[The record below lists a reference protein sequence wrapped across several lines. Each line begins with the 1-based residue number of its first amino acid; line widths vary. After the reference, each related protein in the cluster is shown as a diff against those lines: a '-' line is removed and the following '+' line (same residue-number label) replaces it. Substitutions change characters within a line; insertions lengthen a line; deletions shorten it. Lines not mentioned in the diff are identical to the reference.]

1 MRRAGRACPA
11 FWTTQR
17 ADDLAAIAERLRLAT
32 EDTNAPAT
40 NRQPE
45 RTENVEVSFYQ
56 EPQVGIEPTT
66 ARLRIE
72 CSTTELLWRD
82 PARAMDRRVT
92 RMPWLGF
99 EPRRLSAPPPQDGV
113 STSFTT
119 RARISSIVS
128 GVDGLMPI
136 PRTANNLSCE
146 PILPTGAT
154 GLEPATSRVTVECS
168 NQTELLSPRKT
179 RCAVGEAR
187 RTLIFYRI
195 RRGCQRR
202 FTWRPPPGPPRGGRW
217 ELGMGC
223 N

>member
-82 PARAMDRRVT
+82 PARAMHRRVT

-113 STSFTT
+113 STSSTT
-119 RARISSIVS
+119 PAWARLSASTSLAKGAGLSSARADRAQAWGEV
-128 GVDGLMPI
+128 L
-136 PRTANNLSCE
+136 AN
-146 PILPTGAT
+146 G
-154 GLEPATSRVTVECS
+154 
-168 NQTELLSPRKT
+168 
-179 RCAVGEAR
+179 
-187 RTLIFYRI
+187 
-195 RRGCQRR
+195 RRGGIKGEYALRGLCTRERGVVALPLLFVWQKA
-202 FTWRPPPGPPRGGRW
+202 RGG
-217 ELGMGC
+217 
-223 N
+223 

>member
-72 CSTTELLWRD
+72 CSTTELLWRGNL
-82 PARAMDRRVT
+82 
-92 RMPWLGF
+92 MPWLGF
-99 EPRRLSAPPPQDGV
+99 EPRRLAAPPPQDGV

-119 RARISSIVS
+119 RALPTAVAC
-128 GVDGLMPI
+128 V
-136 PRTANNLSCE
+136 PRTDGSD
-146 PILPTGAT
+146 GART
-154 GLEPATSRVTVECS
+154 RDLWSD
-168 NQTELLSPRKT
+168 SP
-179 RCAVGEAR
+179 V
-187 RTLIFYRI
+187 L
-195 RRGCQRR
+195 
-202 FTWRPPPGPPRGGRW
+202 
-217 ELGMGC
+217 
-223 N
+223 

>member
-1 MRRAGRACPA
+1 MTGVQTCALPICAGRACPA

-119 RARISSIVS
+119 RARITSIVRRRS
-128 GVDGLMPI
+128 IEADPAVLPAACL
-136 PRTANNLSCE
+136 PTCE
-146 PILPTGAT
+146 PMLPAGAT

-168 NQTELLSPRKT
+168 NQTEL
-179 RCAVGEAR
+179 
-187 RTLIFYRI
+187 
-195 RRGCQRR
+195 
-202 FTWRPPPGPPRGGRW
+202 RPLNLHDSLPSPPRRPDSPNGSRTR
-217 ELGMGC
+217 LCTLKGC
-223 N
+223 RPNR

>member
-119 RARISSIVS
+119 RATTIV
-128 GVDGLMPI
+128 LLL
-136 PRTANNLSCE
+136 ASCF
-146 PILPTGAT
+146 LLLAAPTGAT
-154 GLEPATSRVTVECS
+154 GLEPATSGVTVQCS
-168 NQTELLSPRKT
+168 NQAELRPQLRVQPAIDPTPCGAGSHSPNGSRT
-179 RCAVGEAR
+179 RLC
-187 RTLIFYRI
+187 TLK
-195 RRGCQRR
+195 GC
-202 FTWRPPPGPPRGGRW
+202 RPNR
-217 ELGMGC
+217 
-223 N
+223 